1 MIENEEQ
8 LHQTRLALEHLEAG
22 LASLKREVLP
32 LNQARF
38 AMMAE
43 PVVDQIRELRAQI
56 DEYIGMTSAV
66 AEEAELWMRLQGPE
80 IEFGD
85 APTSI
90 VATML
95 DLLRRGVQTVAE
107 LLQRGAVGARPT
119 AEIKQACDLRIVGW
133 MPGSVKVGLRLPIV
147 PPASIFEESDIADQ
161 ARRALRLY
169 LQTAAW
175 AGSEADAS
183 LLEKEIPHAEQRRL
197 LLNQVARLIPRPRG
211 GVDVVELSGR
221 EVKQKIVRLQR
232 NSRKRVRD
240 AISRTV
246 EEEMINAEGILREI
260 DLDNRTF
267 IIRNPDAGPE
277 IRCAIAL
284 EADDLLEIAKD
295 ALDHRVAVSGTRQK
309 DPRRRQANP
318 LQVREIE
325 VLEQALDEISDLSMA

>member
-38 AMMAE
+38 ALMAE
-43 PVVDQIRELRAQI
+43 PVVDQIRELRTQI
-56 DEYIGMTSAV
+56 DEYIGMNSALT
-66 AEEAELWMRLQGPE
+66 EEAELWMRLQGPE
-80 IEFGD
+80 IELGD
-85 APTSI
+85 APTSV
-90 VATML
+90 VAAML

-133 MPGSVKVGLRLPIV
+133 MPGSVKVGLRLPMV
-147 PPASIFEESDIADQ
+147 SPASMFEESDIAAQ

-175 AGSEADAS
+175 AGSEDDAS
-183 LLEKEIPHAEQRRL
+183 LLENEIPDAEQRRL

-211 GVDVVELSGR
+211 GVEIVELSGR
-221 EVKQKIVRLQR
+221 EVKQKSVRLQR
-232 NSRKRVRD
+232 DSRKRVRE

-246 EEEMINAEGILREI
+246 EEEMMNVEGILREI

-267 IIRNPDAGPE
+267 IIRNPDASSE
-277 IRCAIAL
+277 TRCAIAP

-309 DPRRRQANP
+309 DPGRRQATP

-325 VLEQALDEISDLSMA
+325 VLEQALDEISDLSLA